1 MSRRIAIG
9 IHEIGRVMAGE
20 QRFFLRPRSSFF
32 SRVQEGEKL
41 WIAEPF
47 HLEKRYDG
55 YAPTVARDLGA
66 VPAFAA
72 DNAFNQRGLATT
84 HGQRHAARSL
94 CREWHRAHIVITSRS
109 EILIQDLTDEDV
121 AELGFSTRASF
132 NAHWDKEAQLVG
144 IVRFKVQHNPRVIRF
159 GFRLVREPIR
169 FPVKPPAKKRGRP
182 CGPSRPVKAAQP
194 AAKPVDVVAVEAPI
208 VAPAPEPVAPLPPK
222 PAWRPE
228 SGPRIRAAPVR
239 EATTPQAPLGEI
251 FSTQK
256 GDAAFLDALKRERPH
271 GHAEPGTITSRPVRI
286 RAMPTTMSPTGAC
299 PTCGTRFAFGCEH
312 YPLQETAA

>member
-20 QRFFLRPRSSFF
+20 QRFFLRPHSSFF

-47 HLEKRYDG
+47 HLEKRFDG

-72 DNAFNQRGLATT
+72 ENTFNQRDLATT
-84 HGQRHAARSL
+84 HGQRHPARSL
-94 CREWHRAHIVITSRS
+94 CREWHRAHIVITSRT
-109 EILIQDLTDEDV
+109 EIAIQDLTDEDV

-132 NAHWDKEAQLVG
+132 AAYWDKEAQLVG

-159 GFRLVREPIR
+159 GFKLVSQPIR
-169 FPVKPPAKKRGRP
+169 FPAKPPAKKREP
-182 CGPSRPVKAAQP
+182 KPLPQKSTPP
-194 AAKPVDVVAVEAPI
+194 AVRPVDVVAVEAPN
-208 VAPAPEPVAPLPPK
+208 VAPATEPAASLPPK
-222 PAWRPE
+222 PAWKPE
-228 SGPRIRAAPVR
+228 PGPRIRPAPVR
-239 EATTPQAPLGEI
+239 EATTAQTPLGEI

-256 GDAAFLDALKRERPH
+256 GDAAFLDALKRERLH
-271 GHAEPGTITSRPVRI
+271 AHAEPGTITSRPVRI

-312 YPLQETAA
+312 YPLTAEAAE

>member
-9 IHEIGRVMAGE
+9 IHEISRVMAGE

-47 HLEKRYDG
+47 HLEKRFDG

-72 DNAFNQRGLATT
+72 DNTFNQRELSAT

-94 CREWHRAHIVITSRS
+94 CREWHRAHIIITSRT

-144 IVRFKVQHNPRVIRF
+144 IVRFKVQHNPQVIRF
-159 GFRLVREPIR
+159 GFRLVPRPISC
-169 FPVKPPAKKRGRP
+169 PAKPQAKKRGP
-182 CGPSRPVKAAQP
+182 KLLTQKSTQP
-194 AAKPVDVVAVEAPI
+194 AAKPADVVAAKAPI
-208 VAPAPEPVAPLPPK
+208 VASAPASVAPPPVSAPAPA
-222 PAWRPE
+222 AARPI
-228 SGPRIRAAPVR
+228 GQ
-239 EATTPQAPLGEI
+239 QAPLGEI

-271 GHAEPGTITSRPVRI
+271 AHAEPGTITSRPVRI
-286 RAMPTTMSPTGAC
+286 RTMPITISPTGAC

-312 YPLQETAA
+312 YPIIEAAE

>member
-66 VPAFAA
+66 VPAFAV
-72 DNAFNQRGLATT
+72 DNTFNQRDLATT

-94 CREWHRAHIVITSRS
+94 CREWHRAHIVITSRT

-121 AELGFSTRASF
+121 AELGFSTRASL

-144 IVRFKVQHNPRVIRF
+144 IVRFKVEHNPRVIRF

-169 FPVKPPAKKRGRP
+169 FPAKPPAKKRGP
-182 CGPSRPVKAAQP
+182 KPLAQKSTQP
-194 AAKPVDVVAVEAPI
+194 AGVVAADVPI

-222 PAWRPE
+222 PAWRPD
-228 SGPRIRAAPVR
+228 SGPRIRPAVTQ
-239 EATTPQAPLGEI
+239 ESVTSQAPLGEI
-251 FSTQK
+251 FSTGK

-271 GHAEPGTITSRPVRI
+271 AHAEPGTITSRPVRI
-286 RAMPTTMSPTGAC
+286 RTMPTTMSPTGAC
-299 PTCGTRFAFGCEH
+299 PTCGTRFAFGCKH
-312 YPLQETAA
+312 YPITEAAE

>member
-20 QRFFLRPRSSFF
+20 QRFFLRPHSSFF

-72 DNAFNQRGLATT
+72 DNAFNQRDLATT

-94 CREWHRAHIVITSRS
+94 CREWHRAHIVITSRT
-109 EILIQDLTDEDV
+109 EILIQDLTNEDV

-144 IVRFKVQHNPRVIRF
+144 IVRFKVQHNPPVIRF

-169 FPVKPPAKKRGRP
+169 FAAKPPAKKS
-182 CGPSRPVKAAQP
+182 GPKPLTQKSTAP
-194 AAKPVDVVAVEAPI
+194 AATPADVVAAEAPI
-208 VAPAPEPVAPLPPK
+208 VALPPEPVAP
-222 PAWRPE
+222 A
-228 SGPRIRAAPVR
+228 AAP
-239 EATTPQAPLGEI
+239 APTPAPAPAAAWPMGQQAPLGEI

-271 GHAEPGTITSRPVRI
+271 AHAEPGTITSRPVRI
-286 RAMPTTMSPTGAC
+286 RTMPAVMSPTGAC

-312 YPLQETAA
+312 YPLIEAAE

>member
-9 IHEIGRVMAGE
+9 IHEISRVMARE
-20 QRFFLRPRSSFF
+20 QRFFLRPHSSFF
-32 SRVQEGEKL
+32 SRVQEGDIL

-72 DNAFNQRGLATT
+72 DNTFNQRDLATT

-159 GFRLVREPIR
+159 GFRLVREPSR
-169 FPVKPPAKKRGRP
+169 FAAKPPAKKRGP
-182 CGPSRPVKAAQP
+182 KPLTQKSTQP
-194 AAKPVDVVAVEAPI
+194 AAEPADIVAAEAPI
-208 VAPAPEPVAPLPPK
+208 VAPAPDPVAPLPPK

-228 SGPRIRAAPVR
+228 SGPRIRTAPAR
-239 EATTPQAPLGEI
+239 EATTSQAPLGEI

-271 GHAEPGTITSRPVRI
+271 AHAEPGTITSRPVRI
-286 RAMPTTMSPTGAC
+286 RTMPTTMSPTGSC

-312 YPLQETAA
+312 YPMIEAAE

>member
-20 QRFFLRPRSSFF
+20 QRFFLRPHSSFF

-72 DNAFNQRGLATT
+72 DNTFNQRALATT
-84 HGQRHAARSL
+84 HGRRHAARSL

-159 GFRLVREPIR
+159 GFRLEREPIR
-169 FPVKPPAKKRGRP
+169 FAAKLPAKKRGRP
-182 CGPSRPVKAAQP
+182 CGPSRPVKAAP
-194 AAKPVDVVAVEAPI
+194 VVAVAPEPPI
-208 VAPAPEPVAPLPPK
+208 VAHAPRPVAPPPLP
-222 PAWRPE
+222 
-228 SGPRIRAAPVR
+228 APV
-239 EATTPQAPLGEI
+239 TPAARPIGRQAPLGEI
-251 FSTQK
+251 FSTGK
-256 GDAAFLDALKRERPH
+256 GDAAFLGALRRERPH
-271 GHAEPGTITSRPVRI
+271 AHAEPGTITSRPVRI
-286 RAMPTTMSPTGAC
+286 RTMPTTMSPTGAC

-312 YPLQETAA
+312 YPIIEAAE